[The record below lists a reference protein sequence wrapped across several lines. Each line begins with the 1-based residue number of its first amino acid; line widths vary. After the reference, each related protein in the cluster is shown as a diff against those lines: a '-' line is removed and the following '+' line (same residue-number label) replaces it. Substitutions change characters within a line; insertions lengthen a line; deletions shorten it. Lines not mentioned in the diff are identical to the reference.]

1 MIPATRKYKPDF
13 NQLVR
18 VFHREI
24 PDRPVL
30 FEYFMNGDI
39 FSMVTGRPF
48 ALLTSRTDMAKD
60 IIESFYRLGYDY
72 ATIPARYLDSF
83 SFEPEEHERKETV
96 SLNQGAIIDSRSSFN
111 SYPWPDPDACNY
123 QLLEELEKSV
133 PEGMKLIVSGP
144 GGLLEN
150 VIYLIGYEKL
160 CFMIYEN
167 EELARDVFNE
177 VGSRLFRFYEIASS
191 YSSVGALIINDDWG
205 FKNQTLFAPETLR
218 QFVFPWQKKTVEAI
232 HRNGKYAV
240 LHSCGNIA
248 AVMDDIIDD
257 MKFDAKHSYED
268 IIIPVEKAY
277 ELWGNRIAV
286 AGGIDMDFLV
296 RHSPEEIKTRAEN
309 LLSLTKSKGYALGSG
324 NSIPPYVPA
333 ENYLAMISVI

>member
-1 MIPATRKYKPDF
+1 MLPAARKYKPDF
-13 NQLVR
+13 SQLVR
-18 VFHREI
+18 VFHREV

-39 FSMVTGRPF
+39 FSIVTGRPF
-48 ALLTSRTDMAKD
+48 ASLTSKTEMAKD

-72 ATIPARYLDSF
+72 ATIPARYLNSF
-83 SFEPEEHERKETV
+83 SFEPPDHERKETI
-96 SLNQGAIIDSRSSFN
+96 SLNDGAIIRSRSDFG
-111 SYPWPDPDACNY
+111 SYPWPDPEECNY
-123 QLLEELEKSV
+123 NILDEIEESI
-133 PEGMKLIVSGP
+133 PAGMRLIISGP

-150 VIYLIGYEKL
+150 VIYLTGYENL

-167 EELARDVFNE
+167 EDLSRDIFNE
-177 VGSRLFRFYEIASS
+177 VGSRLLRFYEIASS
-191 YSSVGALIINDDWG
+191 YNSVGALIINDDWG

-218 QFVFPWQKKTVEAI
+218 QLVFPWQKKTVGAI
-232 HRNGKYAV
+232 HGNGKYAV

-296 RHSPEEIKTRAEN
+296 RRTPEEIKARAEN
-309 LLSLTKSKGYALGSG
+309 LLLLTKSKGYALGSG

>member
-1 MIPATRKYKPDF
+1 MLPATRKYKPDF

-18 VFHREI
+18 VFRREI

-48 ALLTSRTDMAKD
+48 ASLTSGTEMIKD

-83 SFEPEEHERKETV
+83 SFEPPGHERKETI
-96 SLNQGAIIDSRSSFN
+96 SLNDGAIITSVADFG
-111 SYPWPDPDACNY
+111 SYPWPDPEKCNY
-123 QLLEELEKSV
+123 GILDEIAELI
-133 PEGMKLIVSGP
+133 PEGMKLIISGP

-150 VIYLIGYEKL
+150 VIYLTGYEKL

-167 EELARDVFNE
+167 EELARDIFNA
-177 VGSRLFRFYEIASS
+177 VGSRLLRFYEIASS
-191 YSSVGALIINDDWG
+191 YDSVGALIINDDWG

-218 QFVFPWQKKTVEAI
+218 QFIFPWQKKTVEAI
-232 HRNGKYAV
+232 HNNGKYAV

-277 ELWGNRIAV
+277 ALWGNRIAV

-296 RHSPEEIKTRAEN
+296 RHRPEEIKLRAQN
-309 LLSLTKSKGYALGSG
+309 LLSLTGSKGYALGSG